1 MDTATHIL
9 VVILSVFLAL
19 FLLLGIIVAVQVI
32 RLLKVVSH
40 IAHKAEAVIDSA
52 ESVGTIFKN
61 AAGPLALVRVLRNM
75 AHVVQGNKRGK
86 K

>member
-1 MDTATHIL
+1 MDTAAHVL
-9 VVILSVFLAL
+9 VIFLSVFLAI

-32 RLLKVVSH
+32 RLLSMIQH
-40 IAHKAEAVIDSA
+40 IAKKAETIIESA

-61 AAGPLALVRVLRNM
+61 AAGPLAILK
-75 AHVVQGNKRGK
+75 VVGNIVHAVKSNK